1 MVPNRNDDGGR
12 CMVLPPA
19 DGGSGG
25 RIIPW
30 VGVIFVVVVVV
41 VLLCVDAMTAA
52 GFNVDVGSG
61 DEFG

>member
-1 MVPNRNDDGGR
+1 
-12 CMVLPPA
+12 MVLPPS

-25 RIIPW
+25 RIIPL